1 MTSTSISSKSSVAD
15 APSLLRGCFRVLL
28 LYDVAEAI
36 DLPKV
41 SEILGNRAVTG
52 EPGFPRRTPEYVR
65 FAQPPVIEHRAPLTL
80 KSGEQVASWVKY
92 HAFAV
97 IAVELEVPFACNWPQ
112 LQAEASR
119 WMDVADVEPLARE
132 VVQARLSE
140 IAPAVI
146 KPNPSWLDETYL
158 IVNIQ
163 EIGSEA
169 GSQPL
174 ASELLGSCGVEIVQL
189 IRGEAA
195 PLSGRSIQDALNA
208 SISYYETDLVV
219 IGSAAAMVYDR
230 SDDAEATMLVLEYAK
245 MQLLEFRYYDDWM
258 SALLSDIYTML
269 DRKRN
274 FLLSRWTL
282 PRDAQRINAIRL
294 DVMDL
299 TERIDNAIKF
309 FSDVYY
315 ARVYRLAA
323 ARVGVNEYR
332 DLVDEK
338 LKTAGELYEFMVDQ
352 FNETRSFV
360 TEFIVGVLVLVD
372 VLLLFKH

>member
-1 MTSTSISSKSSVAD
+1 
-15 APSLLRGCFRVLL
+15 
-28 LYDVAEAI
+28 
-36 DLPKV
+36 
-41 SEILGNRAVTG
+41 
-52 EPGFPRRTPEYVR
+52 
-65 FAQPPVIEHRAPLTL
+65 
-80 KSGEQVASWVKY
+80 
-92 HAFAV
+92 
-97 IAVELEVPFACNWPQ
+97 
-112 LQAEASR
+112 
-119 WMDVADVEPLARE
+119 
-132 VVQARLSE
+132 
-140 IAPAVI
+140 
-146 KPNPSWLDETYL
+146 
-158 IVNIQ
+158 
-163 EIGSEA
+163 
-169 GSQPL
+169 
-174 ASELLGSCGVEIVQL
+174 
-189 IRGEAA
+189 
-195 PLSGRSIQDALNA
+195 
-208 SISYYETDLVV
+208 VV

-230 SDDAEATMLVLEYAK
+230 SDDAEATMLVLEYAR

-258 SALLSDIYTML
+258 SALLSGIYTML

-323 ARVGVNEYR
+323 QRMGVDEYR

-360 TEFIVGVLVLVD
+360 IELIVGILVLVD